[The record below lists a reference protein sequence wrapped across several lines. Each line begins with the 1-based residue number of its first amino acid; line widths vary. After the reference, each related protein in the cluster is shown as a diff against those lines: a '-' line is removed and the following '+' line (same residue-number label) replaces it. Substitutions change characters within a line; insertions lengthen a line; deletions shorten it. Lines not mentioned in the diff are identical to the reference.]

1 MPKNIV
7 FCADGTWNH
16 PGEIEDGLP
25 ADTNVY
31 KFFKGLL
38 QTAAQEPHYDDG
50 VGSDG
55 TPVDRL
61 LGGAIGEGLFQKI
74 RDGYTTI
81 ARSYDDGDGIFLFGF
96 SRGAYTARS
105 LAGMIAVCG
114 LPAPGKF
121 TDQAT
126 IDAFGAYRAGKSRQP
141 LLDNF
146 TKQYNAR
153 DVKITAVGVWDTVGA
168 MGIPGDLF
176 AGLDT
181 QLYGFL
187 DTALHPDVQSAFHAL
202 SIDERRNE
210 FVATLWDNPAPGQQ
224 IDQVWFPGV
233 HCDVGGGY
241 AETGLSDITMSWM
254 MKNAA
259 SRGLVF
265 DPKVFAYY
273 AGLDPKHALD
283 QLHDSWSVAWGFP
296 KSRTIA
302 TGSTISNSVGIRMT
316 HLSGYQPANLPG
328 GFPTRLGGMTVEN
341 VIRDPPSA

>member
-1 MPKNIV
+1 MSKNIV

-16 PGEIEDGLP
+16 PGETEDGLP

-31 KFFKGLL
+31 KFAKALL

-55 TPVDRL
+55 MPVDRL
-61 LGGAIGEGLFQKI
+61 LGGAIGQGLFQKI
-74 RDGYTTI
+74 KDGYTTI
-81 ARSYDDGDGIFLFGF
+81 ARSFDDGDNIFLFGF

-126 IDAFGAYRAGKSRQP
+126 LDAFSAYRDVANRAS
-141 LLDNF
+141 LLEAFFKAYDVR
-146 TKQYNAR
+146 A
-153 DVKITAVGVWDTVGA
+153 VKIAVVGVWDTVGA
-168 MGIPGDLF
+168 LGIPGDIF
-176 AGLDT
+176 EGLDT

-187 DTALHPDVQSAFHAL
+187 DTALHPNVASAFHAL
-202 SIDERRNE
+202 SIDERRRE
-210 FVATLWDNPAPGQQ
+210 FVAALWDKPIAGQQ

-241 AETGLSDITMSWM
+241 ATTGLSDITMGWM

-259 SRGLVF
+259 DRGLVF
-265 DPKVFAYY
+265 DPKVFAQYTQ
-273 AGLDPKHALD
+273 LDPKHALD
-283 QLHDSWSVAWGFP
+283 EMHDSWNPVWGFP
-296 KSRTIA
+296 KSRTIVGA
-302 TGSTISNSVGIRMT
+302 SVIANDVAIRID
-316 HLSGYQPANLPG
+316 NLPAYRPLNLPD
-328 GFPTRLGGMTVEN
+328 GFPKTLGGMTIEN
-341 VIRDPPSA
+341 VVRDPPIS